1 MGKVIALIKIMPD
14 GVKSDDELRALM
26 QSVKNTVKPP
36 VELTRM
42 DAKDIAFGL
51 RAVTATI
58 ILEDG
63 VGGPEPICDALAK
76 IPGVESVEVTDMGRI

>member
-14 GVKSDDELRALM
+14 GVKNDDELRALM
-26 QSVKNTVKPP
+26 EKIKNAIMPP

-58 ILEDG
+58 LLEDG
-63 VGGPEPICDALAK
+63 VGGPEPICDMLSK